1 MNDPEDLKVSIVEL
15 QTEMKVAFKI
25 LNELN
30 DTIKEIKDNHLL
42 HLSTSVQD
50 LKTKMTIIGSL
61 SVGSVAIIATLLG
74 VILTKIWK

>member
-1 MNDPEDLKVSIVEL
+1 MNEPEDLKVSIVEL
-15 QTEMKVAFKI
+15 QTEMKVAFRI

-30 DTIKEIKDNHLL
+30 DTIKEIKDNHLF
-42 HLSTSVQD
+42 HLGTSVQD

-61 SVGSVAIIATLLG
+61 SIGSVAIIATLLG